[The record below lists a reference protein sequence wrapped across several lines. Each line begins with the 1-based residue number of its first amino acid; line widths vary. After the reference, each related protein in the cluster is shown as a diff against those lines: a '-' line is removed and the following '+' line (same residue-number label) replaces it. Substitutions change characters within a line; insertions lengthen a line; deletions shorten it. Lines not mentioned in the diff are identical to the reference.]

1 MERLASALVGMWGE
15 FRLKECQRWLIAGL
29 EKAWHK
35 LYVCVKFFHAKC
47 SKAVPATPSPW
58 QNLPSRLTCLLH
70 CLDTVSPACLK
81 PALLSGEDLNPD
93 LFFFAS
99 KSVSDFLHPFQMM
112 VRLRDPSQ
120 SRSAS
125 QLSHW
130 TLVDGRYYLCALLSL
145 LEPSQRRL
153 PIDDS

>member
-1 MERLASALVGMWGE
+1 MLWWACGVE
-15 FRLKECQRWLIAGL
+15 FRLEECQRWHIAGL
-29 EKAWHK
+29 EKAWCK
-35 LYVCVKFFHAKC
+35 LYVCVQFFHAKC

-70 CLDTVSPACLK
+70 CLDTMSPACLK
-81 PALLSGEDLNPD
+81 PALLSGEDLHLA

-99 KSVSDFLHPFQMM
+99 KSVSDFLHPFQMTA
-112 VRLRDPSQ
+112 RLCDLRQ

-130 TLVDGRYYLCALLSL
+130 TLVDGRYYFCAVISAGALSVA
-145 LEPSQRRL
+145 P
-153 PIDDS
+153 PY